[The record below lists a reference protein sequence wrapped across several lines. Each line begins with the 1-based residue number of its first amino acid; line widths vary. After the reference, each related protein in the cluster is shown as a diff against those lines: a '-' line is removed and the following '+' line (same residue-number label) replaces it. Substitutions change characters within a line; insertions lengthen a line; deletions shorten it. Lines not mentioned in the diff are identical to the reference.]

1 MQIERRQR
9 RRRLACV
16 LRVCVCACVPQCASG
31 ALRCSNARQG
41 GASDEKQRRC
51 AAAAAPSWREG
62 ACVMLMKAVRKPCS
76 TLSKPVKPKSSVT
89 CLARTSA
96 HAHGRTHAHAHARTH
111 ARTYPPEF
119 DLLVPLF
126 LARLLLPPFPFPPL
140 SRLALPPSHN
150 ALVVCMEFTRCVT
163 LCVRAHTCVSVRA
176 CALLPLPCPS
186 SAPASCQPT

>member
-1 MQIERRQR
+1 MGPLFHMRGFFPTIAWTIPRGVVTPRGGAAEARALAYEGREIEMQIERRQR

-96 HAHGRTHAHAHARTH
+96 HAHGRTHAHARTH
-111 ARTYPPEF
+111 ARTY
-119 DLLVPLF
+119 
-126 LARLLLPPFPFPPL
+126 AR
-140 SRLALPPSHN
+140 
-150 ALVVCMEFTRCVT
+150 T
-163 LCVRAHTCVSVRA
+163 
-176 CALLPLPCPS
+176 
-186 SAPASCQPT
+186 